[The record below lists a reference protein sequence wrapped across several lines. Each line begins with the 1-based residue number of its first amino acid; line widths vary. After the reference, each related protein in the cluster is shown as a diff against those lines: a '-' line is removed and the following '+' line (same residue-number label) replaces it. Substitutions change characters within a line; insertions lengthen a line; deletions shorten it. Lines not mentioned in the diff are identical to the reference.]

1 MDLLEFLPRLYRSFG
16 DDLTVL
22 SYLFE
27 ETEQMPPFPA
37 FKEDR
42 IFGKGARGDLFVFD
56 PAEIRAIEVTVGHL
70 KFRAIARLSCGG
82 ARARNLLMGNHL
94 SEEFPATL

>member
-1 MDLLEFLPRLYRSFG
+1 MDLLEFLPRLCWPFG
-16 DDLTVL
+16 DDLAVL
-22 SYLFE
+22 SYRFE

-37 FKEDR
+37 FKENR
-42 IFGKGARGDLFVFD
+42 VFRKGAREDLFVFN

-70 KFRAIARLSCGG
+70 KFRAIARLSCCG
-82 ARARNLLMGNHL
+82 ARARNLLMGNHF